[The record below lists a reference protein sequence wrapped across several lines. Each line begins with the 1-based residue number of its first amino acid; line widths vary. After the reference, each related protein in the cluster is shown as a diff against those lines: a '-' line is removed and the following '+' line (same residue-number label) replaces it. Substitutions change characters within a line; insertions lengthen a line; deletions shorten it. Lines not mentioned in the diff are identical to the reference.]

1 MENDTIERANRA
13 WENAAAPDAP
23 GGAVEIPEEVAQAVH
38 RLLMPL
44 WLGGDDPQNSAGCV
58 EARDALWHWF
68 RTGRLRVCR
77 SGDADVLGV
86 VGKYKLLRVPAGSGV
101 RFAIEGS
108 GGKRYYQ
115 DEEDIEEMACILNW
129 HYLLFEKPDDPDAA
143 GGPLLP
149 ETVRAFA
156 GE

>member
-1 MENDTIERANRA
+1 MGNESTEKANRA
-13 WENAAAPDAP
+13 CENGTGFDAP
-23 GGAVEIPEEVAQAVH
+23 GGVVEVPADVAQAVH

-44 WLGGDDPQNSAGCV
+44 WLGGDDPHISCGCV

-86 VGKYKLLRVPAGSGV
+86 VGEYRLLRVPAGGGV
-101 RFAIEGS
+101 RFAIEE
-108 GGKRYYQ
+108 GGGERYYQ

-129 HYLLFEKPDDPDAA
+129 HYLLFVKPDDPDAA

-149 ETVRAFA
+149 ETVRAFV